1 MSIGCYSD
9 MIQDLHCK
17 LESNRLANQIF
28 PKALSTRRI
37 KTNNAKAS
45 RMSITN
51 VKQGC
56 RWRVRRLLLQ
66 LFLIQTYLAIPQ
78 VYFYFNCYI
87 IHCIYVK
94 TSTSFIISG
103 IFIFKASGI
112 LYHQSPHNDPTR
124 SVLYG
129 DFLGLP
135 RPIKLSFTHPLARSY
150 GVLTDKPA
158 ENGLQRHYKLEEPSY
173 HVLPS
178 THSGRWTGLEKLG
191 IKLS

>member
-1 MSIGCYSD
+1 MTSILYNYIIHLQVNVGSTHLIWEVYNGQHPYPFGQSSTPRCYKGIHKILHLHFESRVRESYLFMCTMYLNNLYHFDMSIGCYSD

-78 VYFYFNCYI
+78 VYFSLNCFI
-87 IHCIYVK
+87 IHCK
-94 TSTSFIISG
+94 
-103 IFIFKASGI
+103 
-112 LYHQSPHNDPTR
+112 Q
-124 SVLYG
+124 
-129 DFLGLP
+129 
-135 RPIKLSFTHPLARSY
+135 
-150 GVLTDKPA
+150 
-158 ENGLQRHYKLEEPSY
+158 
-173 HVLPS
+173 
-178 THSGRWTGLEKLG
+178 
-191 IKLS
+191 

>member
-1 MSIGCYSD
+1 MYLNNLYYFDMSIGCYSD

-37 KTNNAKAS
+37 KTNNAKVS

-78 VYFYFNCYI
+78 VYLYSYI
-87 IHCIYVK
+87 VNVC
-94 TSTSFIISG
+94 
-103 IFIFKASGI
+103 
-112 LYHQSPHNDPTR
+112 D
-124 SVLYG
+124 YG
-129 DFLGLP
+129 
-135 RPIKLSFTHPLARSY
+135 
-150 GVLTDKPA
+150 
-158 ENGLQRHYKLEEPSY
+158 
-173 HVLPS
+173 
-178 THSGRWTGLEKLG
+178 
-191 IKLS
+191 

>member
-78 VYFYFNCYI
+78 VYFNCNCFI
-87 IHCIYVK
+87 IKIVITYVK
-94 TSTSFIISG
+94 TSKF
-103 IFIFKASGI
+103 F
-112 LYHQSPHNDPTR
+112 
-124 SVLYG
+124 
-129 DFLGLP
+129 
-135 RPIKLSFTHPLARSY
+135 
-150 GVLTDKPA
+150 
-158 ENGLQRHYKLEEPSY
+158 
-173 HVLPS
+173 
-178 THSGRWTGLEKLG
+178 
-191 IKLS
+191 

>member
-1 MSIGCYSD
+1 

-78 VYFYFNCYI
+78 VYFYFNCFI
-87 IHCIYVK
+87 IHCKNCSNIYQDIK
-94 TSTSFIISG
+94 ILLISG

-135 RPIKLSFTHPLARSY
+135 RPIKVSFMHPLARSY
-150 GVLTDKPA
+150 GVLTEKPA
-158 ENGLQRHYKLEEPSY
+158 ENGNHGLYKLAEPSY
-173 HVLPS
+173 RQLPL

>member
-78 VYFYFNCYI
+78 VYFYFNCFI
-87 IHCIYVK
+87 IHCK
-94 TSTSFIISG
+94 LFQTSKFFKLDVFSFFRQAGYYII
-103 IFIFKASGI
+103 KARI
-112 LYHQSPHNDPTR
+112 T
-124 SVLYG
+124 
-129 DFLGLP
+129 
-135 RPIKLSFTHPLARSY
+135 I
-150 GVLTDKPA
+150 
-158 ENGLQRHYKLEEPSY
+158 QRDQCCMA
-173 HVLPS
+173 
-178 THSGRWTGLEKLG
+178 TF
-191 IKLS
+191 

>member
-78 VYFYFNCYI
+78 VYFYFNCFI
-87 IHCIYVK
+87 IHCKICIAC
-94 TSTSFIISG
+94 IICMRY
-103 IFIFKASGI
+103 FIFKANGI
-112 LYHQSPHNDPTR
+112 LYHQSPHNNPTR

-129 DFLGLP
+129 DFLDLP
-135 RPIKLSFTHPLARSY
+135 RPIKLSFRHPLARSY
-150 GVLTDKPA
+150 GVLTENPA
-158 ENGLQRHYKLEEPSY
+158 ENGNNRHYKLEEPSY
-173 HVLPS
+173 RSLPS
-178 THSGRWTGLEKLG
+178 IHTGRWTGLEQLG